1 VLLRP
6 RVRSPPPLCFR
17 IHSWH
22 GSWRETPSRRSEGG
36 WVRPDSRP
44 ATMSPL
50 RPLQWPATPRPRS
63 PRRTSGGR
71 PGDTFRNGGKKAS
84 SCAPE
89 SGWGSTPT
97 PPLRFDS
104 SGAPPP
110 SPAARASTARYPAE
124 PLSEGSPRLPRCL
137 RPHRLRPLNAPRP
150 PADPLRHKL
159 RWAGKAEGTYLYY
172 GLHKNSKYF
181 IIKSLCGC
189 NVIASRA

>member
-1 VLLRP
+1 MGSEQVLLRP

-97 PPLRFDS
+97 PPLRFDG

-110 SPAARASTARYPAE
+110 PPPPPAPAPPGTPRSPSPGGPPASPAASAPTALDPSMRPGRPQTPFATSFVGLEKQRE
-124 PLSEGSPRLPRCL
+124 PIYTMVC
-137 RPHRLRPLNAPRP
+137 
-150 PADPLRHKL
+150 
-159 RWAGKAEGTYLYY
+159 
-172 GLHKNSKYF
+172 
-181 IIKSLCGC
+181 IKIRNISL
-189 NVIASRA
+189 